1 MPKTTFRVRK
11 KRWDLFTAECKAA
24 SLRRD
29 DLLDRVLPEELQ
41 QLGAIAACDAAGA
54 HWVRA
59 NWVTAWALDDAELQ
73 PIPVMLCDD
82 VLKQLNATCA
92 DKGVPRDA
100 FFDCVLTYLTQRLY
114 EAVIVIKRPR
124 VTRDLVS
131 RMHDV
136 LHEQAVD
143 GYEPTNSEQQQWIVD
158 EVEEWDKGRNLA
170 ALSDSFYSDR
180 LSYSE
185 ERIRTE
191 REMLEALDLFE
202 TTPTDRGAG
211 DA

>member
-11 KRWDLFTAECKAA
+11 KRWELFTAECKAA

-29 DLLDRVLPEELQ
+29 DLLDRILPEETQ
-41 QLGAIAACDAAGA
+41 RLGAMTACDAAGA
-54 HWVRA
+54 HWVKA
-59 NWVTAWALDDAELQ
+59 NWVTAWAGEDAELQ
-73 PIPVMLCDD
+73 PVPVMLSDQA
-82 VLKQLNATCA
+82 LEQLNTTCA
-92 DKGVPRDA
+92 EKGVPRDA

-136 LHEQAVD
+136 LHEQDID
-143 GYEPTNSEQQQWIVD
+143 GYEPSNRDQQQWILD
-158 EVEEWDKGRNLA
+158 EVEKWDQERNLT

-180 LSYSE
+180 LCYTE
-185 ERIRTE
+185 ARIRSE
-191 REMLEALDLFE
+191 RELLESLDLFE
-202 TTPTDRGAG
+202 ATPTDRAAG
-211 DA
+211 RA

>member
-1 MPKTTFRVRK
+1 MPKTTFSVRK
-11 KRWDLFTAECKAA
+11 KRWELFTAECKAA

-41 QLGAIAACDAAGA
+41 RLGTMTACDAAGA

-59 NWVTAWALDDAELQ
+59 NWVTTWAEGDAELH
-73 PIPVMLCDD
+73 PVPVMLSDE
-82 VLKQLNATCA
+82 VLEQMNSTCA

-124 VTRDLVS
+124 TTRDLVS

-136 LHEQAVD
+136 LHEEDVD
-143 GYEPTNSEQQQWIVD
+143 GYEPTNRDQKQWILD
-158 EVEEWDKGRNLA
+158 GVEKWDQERTLA

-180 LSYSE
+180 LSYTE

-191 REMLEALDLFE
+191 RELLEALDLFE
-202 TTPTDRGAG
+202 VTPTDRGAG
-211 DA
+211 ST